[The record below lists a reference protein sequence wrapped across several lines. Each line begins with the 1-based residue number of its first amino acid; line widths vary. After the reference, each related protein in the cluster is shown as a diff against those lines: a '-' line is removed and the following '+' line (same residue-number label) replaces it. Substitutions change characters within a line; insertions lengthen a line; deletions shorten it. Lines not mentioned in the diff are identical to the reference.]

1 MAVLKFGEELF
12 HHGIAPI
19 SYSWNCTESRVLAFD
34 IPTKQELA
42 QVHGVA
48 SNLVMTSRYIRDNK
62 KNSNKVEF
70 FTSFNSSS
78 IYAQGEREGE
88 SHVSVLL
95 AIEYPEKYRNE

>member
-1 MAVLKFGEELF
+1 MAVLKYGEELF

-19 SYSWNCTESRVLAFD
+19 SYSWEVSDGRVLALD

-48 SNLVMTSRYIRDNK
+48 TNLVMTSRMVRDGLLGK
-62 KNSNKVEF
+62 DSEF

-78 IYAQGEREGE
+78 IYATGDHEGE
-88 SHVSVLL
+88 TIVAVKL
-95 AIEYPEKYRNE
+95 AIDYPSKYRTE